1 MIAHKTGGT
10 KMSQAPTGP
19 SGDLVPERKPT
30 ISKIANPT
38 TSMARMLQ
46 NIFVIG
52 SVFITLRAQCEK
64 EIDHSGDDAQFSFR
78 LARQYSGTELAIL
91 FERHSGQPRITV
103 RGSATRN
110 PGGTGRDL
118 SLLDSLN
125 SASDFHSHLFWG
137 RRFRLA
143 ALGNLSHSIKA
154 FSTGA
159 PLVLSHSLIA
169 GPAAWP

>member
-19 SGDLVPERKPT
+19 SEDLVPERKPT

-52 SVFITLRAQCEK
+52 SVFMPLRAQGE
-64 EIDHSGDDAQFSFR
+64 ERIDHSGDDAQFSFR

-103 RGSATRN
+103 RDSAIRN
-110 PGGTGRDL
+110 PGFCRDRSRPVPTGFPKFSRRRSL
-118 SLLDSLN
+118 SLV
-125 SASDFHSHLFWG
+125 
-137 RRFRLA
+137 
-143 ALGNLSHSIKA
+143 LGQ
-154 FSTGA
+154 
-159 PLVLSHSLIA
+159 
-169 GPAAWP
+169 

>member
-1 MIAHKTGGT
+1 
-10 KMSQAPTGP
+10 MSQAPTGP

-30 ISKIANPT
+30 ISKIANPM
-38 TSMARMLQ
+38 TSIARMVQ

-52 SVFITLRAQCEK
+52 NVFMPLRAQGE
-64 EIDHSGDDAQFSFR
+64 ERIDHSGDDANIF
-78 LARQYSGTELAIL
+78 
-91 FERHSGQPRITV
+91 SGQNGVPV
-103 RGSATRN
+103 FWN
-110 PGGTGRDL
+110 FVGTGRDL

-125 SASDFHSHLFWG
+125 SAGDVHSHLFWG

-154 FSTGA
+154 FSTGT